1 MRRFGKF
8 SVESYGQLPGG
19 EVVWLVRL
27 RADSGLQAEVLT
39 LGATLHSLNVPTDSG
54 SVDVVL
60 GKLSLEGYLQNGL
73 CNSSVIGRCANRIEG
88 GTFTRPAGAQ
98 LRRPLHPWRK
108 RLLRREKLC
117 IFRASGAAGTA
128 AAYDASG

>member
-1 MRRFGKF
+1 MSRFGTF

-39 LGATLHSLNVPTDSG
+39 LGATLHGVYVPTDAG
-54 SVDVVL
+54 AVDVVL

-88 GTFTRPAGAQ
+88 GTFTLNG
-98 LRRPLHPWRK
+98 RRVQRK